1 MPLNLAINRSCAPGL
16 PLDAFLD
23 LARRSGAEA
32 VEIRNDIPGR
42 EYADGTPPAAIRARV
57 EAAGLK
63 VAAVN
68 ALQRFNDWT
77 PARAEEARRDIASAA
92 ELGAGGLVL
101 CPVVDETLSW
111 TAGEAAGNLRR
122 ALDGLAPLF
131 EGTGVTGLV
140 EPLGMRGSTLKFQK
154 DAVAAIRDHRAETF
168 RVCHDTFQ
176 FWRCGDARMFPGYF
190 GLVHVSGFPPGPVAR
205 EDLTDAARGL
215 VTADDRVGNLDQLR
229 AIRAAGYAGR
239 VSMETFDP
247 ALPADPDFARRLA
260 ESLDLLRA
268 TDPRAPSDMQGVHAD
283 G

>member
-16 PLDAFLD
+16 TLDAFLD
-23 LARRSGAEA
+23 LARGAGAGA

-42 EYADGTPPAAIRARV
+42 EYADGTPPASVRARV
-57 EAAGLK
+57 EAAGLR

-77 PARAEEARRDIASAA
+77 AARAEEARRDIASAA
-92 ELGAGGLVL
+92 ELGAGGLLL
-101 CPVVDETLSW
+101 CPVVDEALHW

-154 DAVAAIRDHRAETF
+154 DAVVAIRDSAAGAF
-168 RVCHDTFQ
+168 RLCHDTFQ
-176 FWRCGDARMFPGYF
+176 FWRCGDARMFPEHF
-190 GLVHVSGFPPGPVAR
+190 GLVHVSGFPPGPVPR
-205 EDLTDAARGL
+205 EDLTDAGRGL
-215 VTADDRVGNLDQLR
+215 VAAGDRVGNLDQLR
-229 AIRAAGYAGR
+229 AIRAAGYDGW

-260 ESLDLLRA
+260 ESLDLLRVA
-268 TDPRAPSDMQGVHAD
+268 DPGTPSDMQGVHAD